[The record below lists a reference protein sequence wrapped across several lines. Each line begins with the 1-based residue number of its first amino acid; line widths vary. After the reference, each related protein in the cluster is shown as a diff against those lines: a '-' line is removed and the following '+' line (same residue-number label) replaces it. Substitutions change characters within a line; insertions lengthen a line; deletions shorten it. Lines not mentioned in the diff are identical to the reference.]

1 MVSDR
6 SVDWSRLHLS
16 EGTTMSADLS
26 CNVRCGVACA
36 RIGPGTPHRHVA
48 VGEGERGIRSGCSAN
63 LAREHSFNADSY
75 EGLRFGGRLWKG
87 IGNADGVQTTRNAET
102 LNLKH
107 LRLDSAKPSIV
118 SLTIGVL

>member
-1 MVSDR
+1 
-6 SVDWSRLHLS
+6 
-16 EGTTMSADLS
+16 MSADLS

-75 EGLRFGGRLWKG
+75 PMR
-87 IGNADGVQTTRNAET
+87 A
-102 LNLKH
+102 
-107 LRLDSAKPSIV
+107 SASAGASGKVVAMRMAFRPRGMPKP
-118 SLTIGVL
+118 